1 MAAMASL
8 GSYASQIYI
17 MTKLSKFWIKYE
29 ACAWMKPYMI
39 KKVLFGCK
47 ASSINSNVGQN
58 TKPLK
63 EVNQAVL

>member
-1 MAAMASL
+1 MN
-8 GSYASQIYI
+8 
-17 MTKLSKFWIKYE
+17 
-29 ACAWMKPYMI
+29 PYMTQ
-39 KKVLFGCK
+39 KVSFGCK